1 MKIFVCSCDKDDDI
15 FDAFHQCMEKY
26 WKNHPE
32 IIYATETI
40 KNPYYKTICK
50 NYPLEQ
56 WSKRIRESLQEIDD
70 DKIILMMDDL
80 FIRSKVDTKR
90 LKYVESILKG
100 NIAMFNFEK
109 SFDSTDEECEYE
121 GFKKRKDGS
130 LYQLSIMCGM
140 WQREKLI
147 KILEEDKNPWEIEY
161 GQDTKGFD
169 FYINSGDFIINWG
182 YENWQPV
189 SLTKG
194 KWNREV
200 ISFFEKEGIEM
211 DYEKRGFVD

>member
-15 FDAFHQCMEKY
+15 FDAFHKCMEKY

-40 KNPYYKTICK
+40 ENPYYKTICK

-90 LKYVESILKG
+90 IKYVESILNG

-109 SFDSTDEECEYE
+109 AFDSTDEECEYE

-161 GQDTKGFD
+161 RQDTKGFD

-194 KWNREV
+194 KWQREIV
-200 ISFFEKEGIEM
+200 SFFEKEGIEM
-211 DYEKRGFVD
+211 DYEKRGFIN